1 MGLFSTLTSSAANAE
16 GGKTRNSTLDIQNVL
31 QLYAGSSPILVEKNA
46 KVRKCSVLSY
56 QTVHV
61 ASSAAQ
67 EGGAL
72 LSNMEKE
79 ATSLHPNLGVW
90 NCRVTKHRN
99 ATTSAD
105 EKPLA
110 DAIFSTLPQSDTT
123 HPAICM
129 SVDLSNLAQVEP
141 TISLLQDALVRYLI
155 ARPAVKSGI
164 VISPTATTSL
174 FDLRSTHF
182 GLATNDEES
191 AKNMSKSAP
200 AEGDKKIAVSLA
212 ISVLLPSRH
221 GPEDGDDAAGNNNDE
236 YKDKQAEALVVYH
249 LRKYAASLNAVLC
262 FARKDKAAAV
272 TEDDDQESKGIDAL
286 TLHQLSFVW
295 QQIAKGEDGWKE
307 LDHSSNTNTEGE
319 SAASTSVSGIYGPG
333 HHHED
338 LIESVL
344 LRNAQFPGQWDA
356 AKDSLWVALPP
367 PADATSEEATNL
379 ATTSGD
385 EGWLNEL
392 RSSVA
397 SDAIK
402 SPPPKDAKKGD
413 AADAKTPGDADVS
426 SFFESLLKP

>member
-1 MGLFSTLTSSAANAE
+1 MGLFSTLTSSAAAE
-16 GGKTRNSTLDIQNVL
+16 GGKTRNSTLDIQNVI
-31 QLYAGSSPILVEKNA
+31 QLYAGNKPILVEKNA
-46 KVRKCSVLSY
+46 TVRKFSVLSY

-61 ASSAAQ
+61 TSSAAQ

-90 NCRVTKHRN
+90 NCRITKNNRT
-99 ATTSAD
+99 AAAKD

-110 DAIFSTLPQSDTT
+110 DEIFSTLPQSDT

-129 SVDLSNLAQVEP
+129 AVDLSNLAQVEP

-155 ARPAVKSGI
+155 ARPTVTGMTTA
-164 VISPTATTSL
+164 ATTSL

-191 AKNMSKSAP
+191 AKSMSKSTP
-200 AEGDKKIAVSLA
+200 EEGDKKITVSLA
-212 ISVLLPSRH
+212 ISVLLPSRNSSS
-221 GPEDGDDAAGNNNDE
+221 GEGDDTAGNNNNNDE

-262 FARKDKAAAV
+262 FARKDKAV
-272 TEDDDQESKGIDAL
+272 IVEGDDKESKGIDAL

-307 LDHSSNTNTEGE
+307 LDHSSNTTEGE
-319 SAASTSVSGIYGPG
+319 AEPAASTSVSGIYGPG

-367 PADATSEEATNL
+367 PAEADATDDETTDP

-397 SDAIK
+397 SEAK
-402 SPPPKDAKKGD
+402 TPPPKDAKKGD